1 MFQTSDEKELL
12 TWIDAINFVVA
23 SFSAPQLPAPCSSNF
38 GRFQRPLMPSSKSNM
53 NLSEQ
58 LVSHER
64 QLMQLRREIE
74 DHLQSPPLKSAKAA
88 QHHSFKEKK
97 DFLTFEIKRYETYI
111 LTLRTKSVLEDE
123 TNSRGVVYDNSYNQ
137 TY

>member
-1 MFQTSDEKELL
+1 
-12 TWIDAINFVVA
+12 
-23 SFSAPQLPAPCSSNF
+23 
-38 GRFQRPLMPSSKSNM
+38 M

-97 DFLTFEIKRYETYI
+97 DFLTFEIKRYEGQFLIISIT
-111 LTLRTKSVLEDE
+111 
-123 TNSRGVVYDNSYNQ
+123 G
-137 TY
+137 